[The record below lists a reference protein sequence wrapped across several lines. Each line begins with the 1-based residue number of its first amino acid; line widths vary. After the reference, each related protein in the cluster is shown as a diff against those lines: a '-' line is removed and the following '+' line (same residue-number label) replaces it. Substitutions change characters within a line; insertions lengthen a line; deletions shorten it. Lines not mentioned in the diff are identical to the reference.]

1 MINNTNQENYICQKV
16 IKLMKKN
23 KVTNKKLVNIIN
35 ENSTKEIR
43 AICTITLDRMNEI
56 TTGSI
61 PSLIE
66 CLLIGQALGKGLG
79 YFHYNGYQVN

>member
-1 MINNTNQENYICQKV
+1 MEQENYICQKI
-16 IKLMKKN
+16 IKLMN
-23 KVTNKKLVNIIN
+23 RNMITNEKLIKIIN
-35 ENSTKEIR
+35 ENSTKEIKS
-43 AICTITLDRMNEI
+43 ICPITLDRMNEI

>member
-16 IKLMKKN
+16 INLMKKN
-23 KVTNKKLVNIIN
+23 NVTNKKLVNIIN

-43 AICTITLDRMNEI
+43 AVCTITLDRMNEI
-56 TTGSI
+56 TTGSV

-79 YFHYNGYQVN
+79 YFHYNGYQIN

>member
-1 MINNTNQENYICQKV
+1 MEQKNYICQKI
-16 IKLMKKN
+16 IKLMN
-23 KVTNKKLVNIIN
+23 RNMVTNEKLIKIIN

-43 AICTITLDRMNEI
+43 AICTITLDRINEI

-79 YFHYNGYQVN
+79 YFHYNGYQIN